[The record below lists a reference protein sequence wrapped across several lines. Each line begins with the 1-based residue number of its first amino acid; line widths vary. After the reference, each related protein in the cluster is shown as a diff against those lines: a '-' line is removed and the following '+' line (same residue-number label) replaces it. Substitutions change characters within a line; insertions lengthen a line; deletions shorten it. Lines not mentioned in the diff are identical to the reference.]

1 MIYRIVHVLWRQG
14 RKHAAMMIQSRIS
27 SLWGVDIHPAA
38 KIGSGMMIDHGTG
51 VVVGETAVIGNNCFF
66 LHGVTL
72 GSSGK
77 DEVDKVSV
85 IFLFTQDELS
95 SYNTRMYFNSLKLA
109 ISITKSKKLH
119 LVSISAST
127 SPLRD
132 ILTRTRRHSGLGF
145 PECSNLS
152 GFMRISWE
160 CAPAISMA
168 WQEPASSIGPTATKR
183 LPLVICN

>member
-27 SLWGVDIHPAA
+27 SLWGVHPA
-38 KIGSGMMIDHGTG
+38 GMMIDHGTG

-77 DEVDKVSV
+77 DEVDRVSV
-85 IFLFTQDELS
+85 IYLFTQDELS

-152 GFMRISWE
+152 GFMRISW
-160 CAPAISMA
+160 
-168 WQEPASSIGPTATKR
+168 
-183 LPLVICN
+183 